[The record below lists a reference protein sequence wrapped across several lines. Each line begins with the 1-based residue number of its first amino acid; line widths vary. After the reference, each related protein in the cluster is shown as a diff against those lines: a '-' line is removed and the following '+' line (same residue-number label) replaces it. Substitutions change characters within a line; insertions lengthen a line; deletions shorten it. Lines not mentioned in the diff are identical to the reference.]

1 MSSRLRNLT
10 AVARYWG
17 DGEMKVYAAPI
28 EDGRGGGTGVME
40 KLRYVMPIEE
50 ND

>member
-28 EDGRGGGTGVME
+28 EDGRGGGDWGDGKIKVC
-40 KLRYVMPIEE
+40 YA
-50 ND
+50 N